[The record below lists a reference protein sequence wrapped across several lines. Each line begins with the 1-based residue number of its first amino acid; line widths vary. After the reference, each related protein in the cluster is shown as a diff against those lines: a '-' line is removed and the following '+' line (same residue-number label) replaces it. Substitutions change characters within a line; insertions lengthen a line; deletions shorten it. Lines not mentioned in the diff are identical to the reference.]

1 MGGESVRQGQPAAAA
16 APFLSS
22 FLQFLEWRRQE
33 RAELVCGGGKVW
45 DEAALSSLL
54 LLTALSQRTEGGLQ
68 ELKEFSVFILD
79 HDRQWR
85 LLVESARPTSRL
97 FALPP
102 GLPGGGDQER
112 EGKQNDRERMKDR
125 QSGINTKF

>member
-33 RAELVCGGGKVW
+33 RAELVCGVGKVW

-54 LLTALSQRTEGGLQ
+54 LLTVSLSVQKGGY
-68 ELKEFSVFILD
+68 KS
-79 HDRQWR
+79 
-85 LLVESARPTSRL
+85 
-97 FALPP
+97 
-102 GLPGGGDQER
+102 
-112 EGKQNDRERMKDR
+112 
-125 QSGINTKF
+125 